1 MGRHGR
7 SGGTHLSSNGAVPSA
22 GALVRRPAVV
32 VRHRVMAGLH
42 AAGFSDLLP
51 SHLAVFLYPGP
62 EGQRP
67 SVLAARAEL
76 SKQAMNHLLTQLERG
91 GYLVRET
98 DVTSRRS
105 RVVRLTR
112 RGVRVSE
119 TIDHAVGEVDD
130 AWLEALGTRTYE
142 ELARCLLRLESVLGE
157 GA

>member
-1 MGRHGR
+1 
-7 SGGTHLSSNGAVPSA
+7 
-22 GALVRRPAVV
+22 
-32 VRHRVMAGLH
+32 MAGLH
-42 AAGFSDLLP
+42 AAGFEDLLP

-91 GYLVRET
+91 GYLVREI

-112 RGVRVSE
+112 RGERVSA
-119 TIDHAVGEVDD
+119 TIDQAVGEVDQ
-130 AWLEALGTRTYE
+130 AWLAALGPRTYG
-142 ELARCLLRLESVLGE
+142 ELARSLLRLGSVLEE